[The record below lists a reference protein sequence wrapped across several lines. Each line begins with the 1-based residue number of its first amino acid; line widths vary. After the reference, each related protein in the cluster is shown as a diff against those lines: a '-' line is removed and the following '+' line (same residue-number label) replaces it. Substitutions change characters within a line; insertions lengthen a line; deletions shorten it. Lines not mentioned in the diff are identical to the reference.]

1 MMNDWIEIG
10 TIVAPQGLAGEV
22 RVYPSSELPERFLEP
37 GQRWLLSPGQ
47 AEPQPIEILGGRYLA
62 GKGLYVV
69 ELEGIENRE
78 QAEALRDSQL
88 FVKKSD
94 RPHLEEDEF
103 YTLDLIG
110 LEVINQLDGQIVG
123 TVADVISAGHDVLE
137 IELSPS
143 FAQSQSVSVEP
154 DIADNSAQDQHSS
167 RRKKRKPKRKPP
179 QQKKLLV
186 PFVKDIVPVVDLEKR
201 HLEITPP
208 PGLMDL

>member
-37 GQRWLLSPGQ
+37 GLRWLLSPGQ
-47 AEPQPIEILGGRYLA
+47 VEPQPIEILGGRYLP

-78 QAEALRDSQL
+78 QAEALRNCQL
-88 FVKKSD
+88 FVKSSD

-110 LEVINQLDGQIVG
+110 LEVVNQLDGQIVG
-123 TVADVISAGHDVLE
+123 TVVDVMSAGHDLLE
-137 IELSPS
+137 VELSPS
-143 FAQSQSVSVEP
+143 FTPSPSEP
-154 DIADNSAQDQHSS
+154 ADNSSQNQHNS
-167 RRKKRKPKRKPP
+167 RRKKRKPKRKTP

-186 PFVKDIVPVVDLEKR
+186 PFVKDIVPVVDLEKGR
-201 HLEITPP
+201 LEITPP
-208 PGLMDL
+208 PGLMAL

>member
-10 TIVAPQGLAGEV
+10 TIVAPQGLAGEL

-37 GQRWLLSPGQ
+37 GLRWLLPPGQ
-47 AEPQPIEILGGRYLA
+47 VEPQPIEILGGRYLP

-78 QAEALRDSQL
+78 QAEALRNSQL

-110 LEVINQLDGQIVG
+110 LEVVRQLDGRILG
-123 TVADVISAGHDVLE
+123 TVVDVMSAGHDVLE
-137 IELSPS
+137 VELSPS
-143 FAQSQSVSVEP
+143 FIQSQ
-154 DIADNSAQDQHSS
+154 IADNSPEDRHSS
-167 RRKKRKPKRKPP
+167 RRKKRKPKGKPF

-186 PFVKDIVPVVDLEKR
+186 PFVKDIVPVVDLEKGR
-201 HLEITPP
+201 LEITPP
-208 PGLMDL
+208 PGLMEL